1 MSQAQS
7 AIRVANEPD
16 CVRVEFSEKHVIDEV
31 VIRQIGNEL
40 TKLVDASPRPRMV
53 ISFRGVEHLSS
64 AALGVLIS
72 VHNRVKSRGGQL
84 RLCAISKSIFE
95 VFRITRLDKLF
106 QVHASAEQ
114 AKQSL
119 A

>member
-1 MSQAQS
+1 MPDASP
-7 AIRVANEPD
+7 IRSIRDGDVT
-16 CVRVEFSEKHVIDEV
+16 CVTFTEGRITDEV
-31 VIRQIGNEL
+31 VIHQIGQEVL
-40 TKLVDASPRPRMV
+40 KLVDADAQPKMLLDFS
-53 ISFRGVEHLSS
+53 GVEHLSS

-72 VHNRVKSRGGQL
+72 VHNRVKSRSGQL
-84 RLCAISKSIFE
+84 RLCAISKPIFE

>member
-1 MSQAQS
+1 MPDASP
-7 AIRVANEPD
+7 IRSTREGD
-16 CVRVEFSEKHVIDEV
+16 MTCVTFTEGRITDEV
-31 VIRQIGNEL
+31 VIHQIGQEVL
-40 TKLVDASPRPRMV
+40 KLVDADVHPKMLLD
-53 ISFRGVEHLSS
+53 FTGVEHLSS